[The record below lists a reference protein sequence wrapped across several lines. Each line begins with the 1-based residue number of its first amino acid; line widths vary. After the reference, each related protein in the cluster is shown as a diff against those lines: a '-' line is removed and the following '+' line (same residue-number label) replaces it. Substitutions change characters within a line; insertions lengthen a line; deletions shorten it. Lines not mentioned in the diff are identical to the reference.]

1 MAFSMRLNKTD
12 KKTMDE
18 KVTWASSILGL
29 DDYLDRLPK
38 ELSGGQ
44 RQRVAMGRAIVRD
57 PEVFLFDEP
66 LSNLDA
72 KLRVQMRTEIKDL
85 HQRLNTTTIYVTHDQ
100 IEAMTMADE
109 VVVMREGYIE
119 QRGTPMEIYDR
130 PDNLFVAQFIGS
142 PSMNILDCEVVEQN
156 GTAVATCKE
165 LTLPLPADRNLQI
178 GQNIFYGIRP
188 EHLLISKAPI
198 DRGAGSGVSGADI
211 SGTGVSGKI
220 KVVEPTGPEI
230 HVYTNLANQDICAIT
245 RERLSLQPA
254 DDIYLQPD
262 LSYVHLFDGET
273 KKAI

>member
-1 MAFSMRLNKTD
+1 MCIR
-12 KKTMDE
+12 
-18 KVTWASSILGL
+18 
-29 DDYLDRLPK
+29 DR
-38 ELSGGQ
+38 
-44 RQRVAMGRAIVRD
+44 
-57 PEVFLFDEP
+57 
-66 LSNLDA
+66 
-72 KLRVQMRTEIKDL
+72 
-85 HQRLNTTTIYVTHDQ
+85 
-100 IEAMTMADE
+100 
-109 VVVMREGYIE
+109 
-119 QRGTPMEIYDR
+119 
-130 PDNLFVAQFIGS
+130 
-142 PSMNILDCEVVEQN
+142 NILDCEVIEQN

-165 LTLPLPADRNLQI
+165 LTLPLPTDRNLQI

-211 SGTGVSGKI
+211 SGTGVSGKV